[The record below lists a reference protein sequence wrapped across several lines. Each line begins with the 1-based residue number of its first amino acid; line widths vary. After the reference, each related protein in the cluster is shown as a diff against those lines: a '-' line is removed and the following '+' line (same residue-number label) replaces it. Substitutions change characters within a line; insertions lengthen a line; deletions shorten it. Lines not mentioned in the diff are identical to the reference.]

1 MLQRFHESGRLWLD
15 NGKTPRIEDLTGLW
29 TRSLLEFPDG
39 RRDTATSVAWLQ
51 AGTRYADLRQPP
63 GLPGFPHAAGLDD
76 LSAEDCAHLA
86 TQSGFAGL
94 LRAVGDCVE
103 WVRKIDFQPPGPV
116 KDIGRLVWQGDV
128 LVETGRDVEYLEHWH
143 RASDVLAGH
152 FLALDLLAEDDDR
165 VGYLVVAGGLFM
177 YARDRVAALPAGET
191 LAECI
196 AAAPDLAA
204 ARDMLDCEIS
214 LGQAD
219 GDWQIARSTHPFR
232 AGGLLAPV
240 LVGERLTV
248 AERDRAGGSVSRHWR
263 VGAAEGDQRILSP

>member
-1 MLQRFHESGRLWLD
+1 MQDEKAV
-15 NGKTPRIEDLTGLW
+15 NTPRIEDLTGLW

-39 RRDTATSVAWLQ
+39 QRDTTTSVAWLQ

-63 GLPGFPHAAGLDD
+63 GLPGFSHAAGLND
-76 LSAEDCAHLA
+76 LSAEDCAQLA
-86 TQSGFAGL
+86 TQAGFAGV

-116 KDIGRLVWQGDV
+116 KDIGRLFWQGDI

-143 RASDVLAGH
+143 RDADVLAGN
-152 FLALDLLAEDDDR
+152 FLALDLLAEEDGR
-165 VGYLVVAGGLFM
+165 VGYLVVAGGHFI
-177 YARDRVAALPAGET
+177 YARDRAAALPPGRN

-214 LGQAD
+214 FGQA
-219 GDWQIARSTHPFR
+219 GGAWTVIRSTHPFR
-232 AGGLLAPV
+232 TGDCLAPV
-240 LVGERLTV
+240 LEADRLIIAT
-248 AERDRAGGSVSRHWR
+248 RNSTGKPNPRRWR
-263 VGAAEGDQRILSP
+263 ITAAEGDQRMLDRSSVNFD